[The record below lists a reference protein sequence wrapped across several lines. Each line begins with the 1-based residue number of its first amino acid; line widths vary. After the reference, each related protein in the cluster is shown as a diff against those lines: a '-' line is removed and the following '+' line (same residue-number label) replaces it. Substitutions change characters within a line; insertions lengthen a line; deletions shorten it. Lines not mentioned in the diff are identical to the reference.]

1 MCDIYA
7 IGHVIY
13 THVGNKLKKE
23 MAKHY
28 AIVKNKL
35 NEVIQSPLKNWVRQN
50 LEQLTDDFD
59 PENQTTSQIRS
70 RLLKLNWKLRNSNDE
85 VFLIRP
91 DENNDIQ
98 FAEEIIA
105 EIQDD
110 ENENIDNEDS
120 NDLTFSLEKDLQS
133 ALRLNIATIE
143 LGLKIV
149 DGGKE
154 RNTKAGRIDITAQDQ
169 NGQKVIIE
177 LKAIEAKPNVIAQT
191 LAYMEAVS
199 EEDKCEVRGII
210 IASGFS
216 ERVLLASRQIKNLK
230 LIEYKFQF
238 NFNERK

>member
-1 MCDIYA
+1 
-7 IGHVIY
+7 
-13 THVGNKLKKE
+13 

-50 LEQLTDDFD
+50 LDQLTSDFD
-59 PENQTTSQIRS
+59 PDNQTTSQIRS
-70 RLLKLNWKLRNSNDE
+70 RLIKLNWNLRNSNGD

-91 DENNDIQ
+91 DENNNIQ
-98 FAEEIIA
+98 FAEEVIA
-105 EIQDD
+105 EIQDED
-110 ENENIDNEDS
+110 IENIENEDN

-133 ALRLNIATIE
+133 ALRLNIETIE
-143 LGLKIV
+143 FGLKIV
-149 DGGKE
+149 DGGNE

-169 NGQKVIIE
+169 NGRKVIIE
-177 LKAIEAKPNVIAQT
+177 LKAIEARPSVIAQT

-199 EEDKCEVRGII
+199 EEDNCEVRGII

-238 NFNERK
+238 NFSERN

>member
-1 MCDIYA
+1 
-7 IGHVIY
+7 
-13 THVGNKLKKE
+13 

-50 LEQLTDDFD
+50 LEQLRGDFD

-70 RLLKLNWKLRNSNDE
+70 RLIKLNWKLRNSNGE

-110 ENENIDNEDS
+110 ENDNIDNEDS

-133 ALRLNIATIE
+133 ALRLNIEIIE

-149 DGGKE
+149 DGGNE

-177 LKAIEAKPNVIAQT
+177 LKAIEARPSVIAQT
-191 LAYMEAVS
+191 LAYMEAIS
-199 EEDKCEVRGII
+199 EEDKCKVRGII

>member
-1 MCDIYA
+1 
-7 IGHVIY
+7 
-13 THVGNKLKKE
+13 

-35 NEVIQSPLKNWVRQN
+35 NEVVQSPLKNWVRQN
-50 LEQLTDDFD
+50 LEQLAGDFD
-59 PENQTTSQIRS
+59 PDNQTTSQIRS
-70 RLLKLNWKLRNSNDE
+70 RLIKLKWNLRNSNSE

-91 DENNDIQ
+91 DENNNIE

-105 EIQDD
+105 ENRDD
-110 ENENIDNEDS
+110 ENENIEDEDT

-133 ALRLNIATIE
+133 AIRLNIETIE

-149 DGGKE
+149 DGGNE
-154 RNTKAGRIDITAQDQ
+154 RNTKAGRIDITAQDE
-169 NGQKVIIE
+169 NRRKVIIE
-177 LKAIEAKPNVIAQT
+177 LKAIEARPSVIAQT

-238 NFNERK
+238 NFSERN

>member
-1 MCDIYA
+1 
-7 IGHVIY
+7 
-13 THVGNKLKKE
+13 

-70 RLLKLNWKLRNSNDE
+70 RLIKLNWKLRNSNGE

-91 DENNDIQ
+91 DENNNIQ

-110 ENENIDNEDS
+110 ENENIDDEDS

-133 ALRLNIATIE
+133 ALRLNIETIE

-149 DGGKE
+149 DGGNE
-154 RNTKAGRIDITAQDQ
+154 RDTKAGRIDITAQDQ
-169 NGQKVIIE
+169 NEQKVIIE
-177 LKAIEAKPNVIAQT
+177 LKAIEARPSVIAQT

-199 EEDKCEVRGII
+199 EEDKCDVRGII

>member
-1 MCDIYA
+1 
-7 IGHVIY
+7 
-13 THVGNKLKKE
+13 

-70 RLLKLNWKLRNSNDE
+70 RLIKLNWKLRNSNGE

-91 DENNDIQ
+91 DENNNIQ

-110 ENENIDNEDS
+110 ENENIDDEDS

-133 ALRLNIATIE
+133 ALRLNIETIE

-149 DGGKE
+149 DGGNE

-177 LKAIEAKPNVIAQT
+177 LKAIEARPSVIAQT

-199 EEDKCEVRGII
+199 EEDKSDVRGII